1 MIDSNGSISWGAPI
15 ILIILISHNW
25 VFPRVRNICSFMLQ
39 PWSLSPHT
47 TTWPGPTRGETWAP
61 GLASQDPG
69 PIWSLN
75 TRDLFRI
82 YFQLNDRN
90 WNHIVIDRIP
100 FQLKREGNMLQQT
113 RSTFDFPLS
122 DLRYRVAPS
131 LLETS
136 LVSSLKVLLLSV
148 SICQADQGS
157 LPLFSE
163 LPSLMEIPQSSVLL

>member
-1 MIDSNGSISWGAPI
+1 MIDSNGSISWGALI

-25 VFPRVRNICSFMLQ
+25 VFPRVRNICRL
-39 PWSLSPHT
+39 H
-47 TTWPGPTRGETWAP
+47 AP
-61 GLASQDPG
+61 ALVLASTHHNMTWEEKLGPLAWASLDPG

-90 WNHIVIDRIP
+90 WNHNVIDRIP
-100 FQLKREGNMLQQT
+100 FQLKREGDMLQQT

-122 DLRYRVAPS
+122 GLRYCVAPS

-148 SICQADQGS
+148 SICQADQDS

-163 LPSLMEIPQSSVLL
+163 LPSLMKIPQS